1 VNWPPVV
8 AADRKGCA
16 TVVNTGAESPA
27 TTPPVMTVSYLQQE
41 IERLAQ
47 FPHMPTSKVIDKMYE
62 CCGNIGKLEKLY
74 DELMEDCYGDD
85 SY

>member
-1 VNWPPVV
+1 VNWLPVV
-8 AADRKGCA
+8 AADRKGCV
-16 TVVNTGAESPA
+16 TVVSTGGDPA
-27 TTPPVMTVSYLQQE
+27 TTPPAMTVSYFQQE
-41 IERLAQ
+41 IARLAQ

-74 DELMEDCYGDD
+74 NELMEDCYGDD